1 LWVSSNGQKKL
12 IKLEEEAISE
22 TVVADTASKSVAK
35 ASNVRR
41 LF

>member
-1 LWVSSNGQKKL
+1 MTGKKL
-12 IKLEEEAISE
+12 IKLEEEAIRKIL
-22 TVVADTASKSVAK
+22 VAHTASESGAK